1 MPYRQTF
8 TSGQVLTAAQM
19 NQLQESVWELD
30 TTADTTTAY
39 TLVLGDAGKYVTLS
53 NASAVTLT
61 VPTNATVAFDVGTVV
76 NIVQL
81 GAGQVTIAGAVGV
94 TVNSESSKLKLKGQ
108 YAVAS
113 LLKTAT
119 NTWVALGNLSA

>member
-8 TSGQVLTAAQM
+8 TAGQVLTAAQM

-53 NASAVTLT
+53 NASSITLT
-61 VPTNATVAFDVGTVV
+61 IPTNATVAFDVGTVV
-76 NIVQL
+76 NVVQL
-81 GAGQVTIAGAVGV
+81 GAGQVTIAGAGGV
-94 TVNSESSKLKLKGQ
+94 TVNSEGSKLKLKGQ

>member
-8 TSGQVLTAAQM
+8 TAGQVLTAAQM

-53 NASAVTLT
+53 NAAGITLT
-61 VPTNATVAFDVGTVV
+61 IPTNATVAFDVGTVV
-76 NIVQL
+76 NVVQL
-81 GAGQVTIAGAVGV
+81 GAGQVTIAGAGGV
-94 TVNSESSKLKLKGQ
+94 TVNSEGSKLKLKGQ

>member
-8 TSGQVLTAAQM
+8 TAGQVLTAAQM

-30 TTADTTTAY
+30 VTADTTTAY
-39 TLVLGDAGKYVTLS
+39 TLVVGDAGKYVTLS
-53 NASAVTLT
+53 NAASITLT
-61 VPTNATVAFDVGTVV
+61 IPTNASVAFDVGTVV
-76 NIVQL
+76 NVVQL
-81 GAGQVTIAGAVGV
+81 GAGQVTIAGASGV
-94 TVNSESSKLKLKGQ
+94 TVNSEGSKLKLKGQ

>member
-53 NASAVTLT
+53 NAASITLT
-61 VPTNATVAFDVGTVV
+61 IPTNASVAFDVGTVV
-76 NIVQL
+76 NVRCP
-81 GAGQVTIAGAVGV
+81 
-94 TVNSESSKLKLKGQ
+94 SS
-108 YAVAS
+108 AS
-113 LLKTAT
+113 
-119 NTWVALGNLSA
+119 

>member
-8 TSGQVLTAAQM
+8 TAGQVLTAAQM

-53 NASAVTLT
+53 NAASITLT
-61 VPTNATVAFDVGTVV
+61 IPTNATVAFDVGTVV
-76 NIVQL
+76 NVVQL
-81 GAGQVTIAGAVGV
+81 GAGQVTIAGAGGV
-94 TVNSESSKLKLKGQ
+94 TVNSQGSKLKLAGQ

-119 NTWVALGNLSA
+119 NTWVALGNLTA

>member
-8 TSGQVLTAAQM
+8 TAGQVLTAAQM

-53 NASAVTLT
+53 NAASITLT

-76 NIVQL
+76 NVVQL

>member
-8 TSGQVLTAAQM
+8 TAGQVLTAAQM

-53 NASAVTLT
+53 NAAGITLT
-61 VPTNATVAFDVGTVV
+61 IPTNASVAFDVGTVV
-76 NIVQL
+76 NVVQL
-81 GAGQVTIAGAVGV
+81 GAGQVTIAGAGGV
-94 TVNSESSKLKLKGQ
+94 TVNSEGSKLKLKGQ

>member
-8 TSGQVLTAAQM
+8 TSGQILTAAQM

>member
-8 TSGQVLTAAQM
+8 TAGQVLTAAQM

-53 NASAVTLT
+53 NAASITLT
-61 VPTNATVAFDVGTVV
+61 IPTNASVAFDVGTVV
-76 NIVQL
+76 NVVQL

-94 TVNSESSKLKLKGQ
+94 TVNSEGSKLKLKGQ

>member
-8 TSGQVLTAAQM
+8 TAGQVLTAAQM

-30 TTADTTTAY
+30 VTADTTTAY

-53 NASAVTLT
+53 NAASITLT
-61 VPTNATVAFDVGTVV
+61 IPTNASVAFDVGTVV
-76 NIVQL
+76 NVVQL

-94 TVNSESSKLKLKGQ
+94 TVNSEGSKLKLKGQ

>member
-8 TSGQVLTAAQM
+8 TAGQVLTAAQM

-53 NASAVTLT
+53 NAASITLT

-76 NIVQL
+76 NVVQL

-94 TVNSESSKLKLKGQ
+94 TVNSEGSKLKLKGQ

>member
-53 NASAVTLT
+53 NAASITLT
-61 VPTNATVAFDVGTVV
+61 IPTNATVAFDVGTVV
-76 NIVQL
+76 NVVQL
-81 GAGQVTIAGAVGV
+81 GAGQVTIAGAGGV
-94 TVNSESSKLKLKGQ
+94 TVNSEGSKLKLKGQ

>member
-8 TSGQVLTAAQM
+8 TAGQVLTAAQM

-53 NASAVTLT
+53 NAASITLT
-61 VPTNATVAFDVGTVV
+61 IPANATVAFDVGTVV
-76 NIVQL
+76 NVVQL

-94 TVNSESSKLKLKGQ
+94 TVNSEGSKLKLKGQ

>member
-8 TSGQVLTAAQM
+8 TAGQVLTAAQM

-53 NASAVTLT
+53 NAASITLT
-61 VPTNATVAFDVGTVV
+61 IPTNATVGFDVGTVV
-76 NIVQL
+76 NVVQL
-81 GAGQVTIAGAVGV
+81 GAGQVTIAGAGGV
-94 TVNSESSKLKLKGQ
+94 TVNSEGSKLKLKGQ

>member
-8 TSGQVLTAAQM
+8 TAGQVLTAAQM

-53 NASAVTLT
+53 NAASITLT
-61 VPTNATVAFDVGTVV
+61 IPTNASVAFDVGTVV
-76 NIVQL
+76 NVVQL
-81 GAGQVTIAGAVGV
+81 GAGQVTIAGASGV
-94 TVNSESSKLKLKGQ
+94 TVNSEGSKLKLKGQ

>member
-1 MPYRQTF
+1 MPYRQTW
-8 TSGQVLTAAQM
+8 TAGQVLTAASLT
-19 NQLQESVWELD
+19 QLQESVWELD

-53 NASAVTLT
+53 NAASITLT
-61 VPTNATVAFDVGTVV
+61 IPTNASVAFDVGTVV
-76 NIVQL
+76 NVVQL
-81 GAGQVTIAGAVGV
+81 GAGQVTIAGAGGV
-94 TVNSESSKLKLKGQ
+94 TVNSEGSKLKLKGQ

>member
-8 TSGQVLTAAQM
+8 TAGQVLTAAQM

-30 TTADTTTAY
+30 TMADTTTAY

-53 NASAVTLT
+53 NASAITLT

-76 NIVQL
+76 NVVQL

-94 TVNSESSKLKLKGQ
+94 TVNSEGSKLKLKGQ

>member
-8 TSGQVLTAAQM
+8 TAGQVLTAAQM

-53 NASAVTLT
+53 NAASITLT
-61 VPTNATVAFDVGTVV
+61 IPTNATVAFDVGTVV
-76 NIVQL
+76 NLVQL
-81 GAGQVTIAGAVGV
+81 GAGQVTIAGAGGV
-94 TVNSESSKLKLKGQ
+94 TVNSEGSKLKLKGQ

>member
-8 TSGQVLTAAQM
+8 TAGQVLTAAQM

-53 NASAVTLT
+53 NAASITLT
-61 VPTNATVAFDVGTVV
+61 IPTNASVAFDVGTVV
-76 NIVQL
+76 NVVQL

-94 TVNSESSKLKLKGQ
+94 TVNSEGSKLKLKAQ

-113 LLKTAT
+113 LLKTGT

>member
-8 TSGQVLTAAQM
+8 TAGQVLTAAQM

-53 NASAVTLT
+53 NAASITLT
-61 VPTNATVAFDVGTVV
+61 IPTNASVAFDIGTVV
-76 NIVQL
+76 NVVQL
-81 GAGQVTIAGAVGV
+81 GAGQVTIAGAGGV
-94 TVNSESSKLKLKGQ
+94 TVNSEGSKLKLKGQ

>member
-76 NIVQL
+76 NVVQL
-81 GAGQVTIAGAVGV
+81 GAGQVTIAGAGGV
-94 TVNSESSKLKLKGQ
+94 TVNSEGSKLKLKGQ

-119 NTWVALGNLSA
+119 NSWVALGNLSA

>member
-8 TSGQVLTAAQM
+8 TAGQVLTAAQM

-53 NASAVTLT
+53 NAASITLT
-61 VPTNATVAFDVGTVV
+61 IPTNATVAFDVGTVV
-76 NIVQL
+76 NVVQL
-81 GAGQVTIAGAVGV
+81 GAGQVTIAGAGGV
-94 TVNSESSKLKLKGQ
+94 TVNSEGSKLKLKGQ

>member
-8 TSGQVLTAAQM
+8 TAGQVLTAAQM

-53 NASAVTLT
+53 NAASITLT
-61 VPTNATVAFDVGTVV
+61 VPTNASVAFDVGTVV
-76 NIVQL
+76 NVVQL
-81 GAGQVTIAGAVGV
+81 GAGQVTIAGAGGV
-94 TVNSESSKLKLKGQ
+94 TVNSEGSKLKLKGQ

>member
-53 NASAVTLT
+53 NAAGITLT
-61 VPTNATVAFDVGTVV
+61 IPTNATVAFDVGTVV
-76 NIVQL
+76 NVVQL
-81 GAGQVTIAGAVGV
+81 GAGQVTIAGAGGV
-94 TVNSESSKLKLKGQ
+94 TVNSEGSKLKLKGQ

>member
-61 VPTNATVAFDVGTVV
+61 VPTNASVAFDVGTVV
-76 NIVQL
+76 NLVQL
-81 GAGQVTIAGAVGV
+81 GAGQVTIAGASGV
-94 TVNSESSKLKLKGQ
+94 TVNSEGSKLKLKGQ

>member
-8 TSGQVLTAAQM
+8 TAGQVLTAAQM

-53 NASAVTLT
+53 NAASITLT
-61 VPTNATVAFDVGTVV
+61 IPTNASVAFDVGTVV
-76 NIVQL
+76 NVVQL
-81 GAGQVTIAGAVGV
+81 GAGQVTIAGAGGV
-94 TVNSESSKLKLKGQ
+94 TVNSEGSKLKLKGQ